1 MSKFCSNCGTQLDD
15 NARFCNNCGTQID
28 VPTAETTIDPQ
39 IAYQTPQK
47 PTPQKPNK
55 KKILITVIA
64 VIVAIGAIIG
74 ILFATGIIGKKND
87 PNKAENTPES
97 IVKVFL
103 QHVSKN
109 DAEKAIDCAPSFI
122 WGNDETRKPY
132 YLSGI
137 QSFID
142 SYPNLSFQILST
154 EDLPNTDKQT
164 LIASLQWMQFTA
176 GGFVATDVTEYK
188 VVEVKLT
195 YTENNETHTEN
206 IRFTVIKYKDE
217 WKIYNFE

>member
-15 NARFCNNCGTQID
+15 NARFCSSCGTQIS
-28 VPTAETTIDPQ
+28 T
-39 IAYQTPQK
+39 
-47 PTPQKPNK
+47 PTPEATPVEPQQPTPKKPNK
-55 KKILITVIA
+55 KKILITSIA

-74 ILFATGIIGKKND
+74 ILFATGVIGKKND
-87 PNKAENTPES
+87 PNEVENTPES
-97 IVKVFL
+97 IVKAFL
-103 QHVSKN
+103 QHISKN

-122 WGNDETRKPY
+122 WGDDETKKPY

-142 SYPNLSFQILST
+142 SYSNLSFQILST
-154 EDLPNTDKQT
+154 EDLPNTEKQT
-164 LIASLQWMQFTA
+164 LMALLQWAQLTA
-176 GGFVATDVTEYK
+176 GGFVAADVTEYK

-195 YTENNETHTEN
+195 YTKNNETDTEN

-217 WKIYNFE
+217 WKIYDFE